1 MRTSSFLAAVLQAH
15 WLLLTPAAAYGARGY
30 AERALYFLVYQ
41 MEEIHPTPTS
51 GSGWKIAPGCKGSRR
66 GIFAKDRWYRK
77 LQPLFLLRPSLT
89 ASYNNSNLAEFVD
102 HIWAPM
108 DGETEANR
116 PDKNK
121 ITWGGNAMKSAKE
134 ANVIMSLLSGATIN
148 KIPLVETG
156 TSGYQG
162 KLDVQNKLWPGSGI
176 TDYYSSLGAFGE
188 RAAQLNG
195 EMDKAVADGVL
206 GDPDKPPTQ
215 NAGESDADFKARK
228 TKWDGQSKRVTQFRK
243 LFSEAKTA
251 ALTVQNMRMKDSW
264 NHIEKD
270 VDWKSKLG
278 VDPVWD
284 THTEGRPNVGDWK
297 TINEAKTVEE
307 MVKSGMTKDAAQA
320 KFDAVWAEVTSSD
333 SYKQH
338 RAAIVNAQKTM
349 RAMGME
355 GRLTVENC
363 SA

>member
-15 WLLLTPAAAYGARGY
+15 WLLLTPASAYGARGY

-41 MEEIHPTPTS
+41 MEEIHPTATS
-51 GSGWKIAPGCKGSRR
+51 GSGWKIAPGCKGARR
-66 GIFAKDRWYRK
+66 GIFAKDRC
-77 LQPLFLLRPSLT
+77 
-89 ASYNNSNLAEFVD
+89 NLAEFVD

-116 PDKNK
+116 PDKSK
-121 ITWGGNAMKSAKE
+121 ITWGNAMKSAKE
-134 ANVIMSLLSGATIN
+134 ANVIMSLLTSATIN
-148 KIPLVETG
+148 KIPLTETG

-176 TDYYSSLGAFGE
+176 TDYYTSLGAFGE
-188 RAAQLNG
+188 RAAQLNA

-243 LFSEAKTA
+243 LFSESKTA

-278 VDPVWD
+278 VNPVWD
-284 THTEGRPNVGDWK
+284 THNEGRPNVGEWK
-297 TINEAKTVEE
+297 TINEAKTIEE

-320 KFDAVWAEVTSSD
+320 KFDSVWAEVTSTD

-363 SA
+363 NA